1 MSAPVVWTEEPGGGA
16 FTARVTWGATRYADL
31 VVTRYIGEGWC
42 VRVDVPSAPP
52 ARMPLAPR
60 MCTGASDLPS
70 AAVARTLAER
80 LVAAAMKVMP

>member
-1 MSAPVVWTEEPGGGA
+1 VSAPVVWTEEHDGA
-16 FTARVTWGATRYADL
+16 FIARVWWGVERYADL
-31 VVTRYIGEGWC
+31 VVTPYVGEGWC
-42 VRVDVPSAPP
+42 VKVDVPSAPP

>member
-42 VRVDVPSAPP
+42 VRVDVPSAPYP
-52 ARMPLAPR
+52 RMPIAPR
-60 MCTGASDLPS
+60 MYVGASHLPS
-70 AAVARTLAER
+70 AASARTLAER
-80 LVAAAMKVMP
+80 LVAAAVEVMP

>member
-52 ARMPLAPR
+52 VRTPPAPR
-60 MCTGASDLPS
+60 MHISASDLPS
-70 AAVARTLAER
+70 AASARTLAER
-80 LVAAAMKVMP
+80 LVATVAEVMP